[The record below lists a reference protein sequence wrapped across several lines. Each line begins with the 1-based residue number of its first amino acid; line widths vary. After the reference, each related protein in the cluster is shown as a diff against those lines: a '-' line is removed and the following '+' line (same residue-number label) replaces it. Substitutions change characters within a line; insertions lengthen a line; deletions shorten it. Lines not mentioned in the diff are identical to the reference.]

1 LGFAEWSPVG
11 GPDEQ
16 QCQSVRSAQALEV
29 LAPAGLIDG
38 IELRNAL
45 PNGGAGL
52 HVLVGLRDWAETYSI
67 VARVQRQADYGN
79 ETC

>member
-1 LGFAEWSPVG
+1 
-11 GPDEQ
+11 
-16 QCQSVRSAQALEV
+16 

-38 IELRNAL
+38 IEFGNAL